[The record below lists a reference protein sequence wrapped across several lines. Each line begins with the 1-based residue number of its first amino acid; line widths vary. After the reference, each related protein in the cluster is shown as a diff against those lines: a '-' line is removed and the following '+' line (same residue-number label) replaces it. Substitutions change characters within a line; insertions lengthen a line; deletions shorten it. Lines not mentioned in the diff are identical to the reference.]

1 MDKLTLESAIRNEAE
16 QAIRDIARREAEEIK
31 KLDDA
36 CAAETEEFRSR
47 IQAQTDA
54 KIRQESA
61 KAENRSSLDLKKLKL
76 KSVETFIHSAVEVAT
91 KTIRDSPDYKRFL
104 LAAIGDAVSRIST
117 AAEIRLKKEDL
128 AFERDIR
135 EALKTPSKGIDIV
148 IREDNAIKW
157 GGCLIT
163 DVLGG
168 RVFDSTIERIYFRKS
183 LIIRREVIGLL
194 GDMAEGSLKSARPE
208 TIR

>member
-16 QAIRDIARREAEEIK
+16 QTIRDIVSREAEEIK

-36 CAAETEEFRSR
+36 YAAEIEEFRNR
-47 IQAQTDA
+47 VQTQTDA

-61 KAENRSSLDLKKLKL
+61 KAENRSSLDFKKLKL
-76 KSVETFIHSAVEVAT
+76 KSVETFINNAVEVAM
-91 KTIRDSPDYKRFL
+91 KTIRDSTDYKKFL

-128 AFERDIR
+128 VLERDIR
-135 EALKTPSKGIDIV
+135 DSLKTRSKGIDIV

-157 GGCLIT
+157 GGCLTIDT
-163 DVLGG
+163 QSGL
-168 RVFDSTIERIYFRKS
+168 VFDSTIERIYFRKS
-183 LIIRREVIGLL
+183 LVIRREVMGILSELSMG
-194 GDMAEGSLKSARPE
+194 G
-208 TIR
+208 T